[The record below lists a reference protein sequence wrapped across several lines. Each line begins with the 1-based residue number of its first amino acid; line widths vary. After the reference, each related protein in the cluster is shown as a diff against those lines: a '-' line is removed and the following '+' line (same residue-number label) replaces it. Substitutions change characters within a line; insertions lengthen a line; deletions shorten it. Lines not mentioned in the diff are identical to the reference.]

1 MPLESTLR
9 HLTSLYAGC
18 DDPWNHRASPYEQSK
33 FAATLA
39 AVGEGP
45 FRNALEIGCGNGT
58 LLALLAPRCDRLTG
72 VDCIPRAV
80 TLARKAVAE
89 HPHVDVLEACIPEK
103 LPALQ
108 TDLVLLSEVLYFL
121 GEAEIRQL
129 AAWLLARRPR
139 IVCVN
144 WLGSTDEDQDGT
156 SAMRTFQSAFGSSGR
171 TTLHDSYRIDVFD

>member
-9 HLTSLYAGC
+9 HLDSLYAGS
-18 DDPWNHRASPYEQSK
+18 DDPWNHRTSPYEQSK

-58 LLALLAPRCDRLTG
+58 LLALLAPRCHRLIG

-80 TLARKAVAE
+80 ALARKAVAE
-89 HPHVDVLEACIPEK
+89 HPHVSVCEACIPAE

-108 TDLVLLSEVLYFL
+108 PDLVLLSEVLYFL
-121 GEAEIRQL
+121 GEADIHQL

-144 WLGSTDEDQDGT
+144 WLGSTDESQDGT
-156 SAMRTFQSAFGSSGR
+156 SAMQIFQTALGTTGR
-171 TTLHDSYRIDVFD
+171 TTIHDRYRIDVFD